1 MIKKYETF
9 LKIDKDHSPSPGIE
23 IVGKLRP
30 DVYRVDYDYNTDSV
44 TFVTMESNHDELV
57 DLPGTEYEAVISDVD
72 TFLTPEC
79 QARFDAVGFLHK
91 FNILLYG
98 APGTGKTCLVNRVA
112 QKVIASGGIVLFNPT
127 PVALKTTFTAL
138 DSIQPETRVLIIFEE
153 MDDHVRRDEATLL
166 HVLDG
171 EVQKKNAMFIATT
184 NYIDK
189 IPARVRRPG
198 RFSTVV
204 EVKFPNTEAR
214 RAYLKTKLK
223 DAAVIETIVERTN
236 DFSIDELKEVV
247 RGHYCM
253 GKDLNSYISYVA
265 KNSGKEIDQK
275 NSDDYD
281 DDDQGF
287 IGDPDDLSYR
297 QSLIGFLNKE
307 SNSMRKRR

>member
-1 MIKKYETF
+1 
-9 LKIDKDHSPSPGIE
+9 
-23 IVGKLRP
+23 
-30 DVYRVDYDYNTDSV
+30 
-44 TFVTMESNHDELV
+44 
-57 DLPGTEYEAVISDVD
+57 
-72 TFLTPEC
+72 
-79 QARFDAVGFLHK
+79 
-91 FNILLYG
+91 
-98 APGTGKTCLVNRVA
+98 
-112 QKVIASGGIVLFNPT
+112 
-127 PVALKTTFTAL
+127 
-138 DSIQPETRVLIIFEE
+138 

-223 DAAVIETIVERTN
+223 DATVIETIVERTN

-265 KNSGKEIDQK
+265 KNSGKEIDQE
-275 NSDDYD
+275 NSNDYD
-281 DDDQGF
+281 DDYQGF
-287 IGDPDDLSYR
+287 IGDPDDNTYR

-307 SNSMRKRR
+307 STSIKKRR